1 MLAAVDNASGVSMML
16 ALARAL
22 AQHRGTLKR
31 SFLFVSLT
39 GEEAG
44 LIGAQVPTTRVCAC
58 VCAAVARACV
68 RVRA

>member
-1 MLAAVDNASGVSMML
+1 MLT
-16 ALARAL
+16 LARAL

-44 LIGAQVPTTRVCAC
+44 LTGAQVPTTC
-58 VCAAVARACV
+58 ACV
-68 RVRA
+68 RVRVCGRCARLCVCVCGVCVCVCVRDW

>member
-1 MLAAVDNASGVSMML
+1 MVAAVDNASGVSMML
-16 ALARAL
+16 TLARAL

-44 LIGAQVPTTRVCAC
+44 LTGAQVPTTCAC
-58 VCAAVARACV
+58 ARACG
-68 RVRA
+68 RCVRA